1 MLDGSQLVRLGEG
14 NEHRHACGPERARAR
29 SAHCAGG
36 RLRWR
41 APAAQWDGRGMLRA
55 CGVAGCGDDSF
66 DALVRVLLQVIG
78 EHGRLVGEARALQP
92 RALQPRA
99 AQGRAAGSGA
109 AGSAAAAA
117 AEVEVAEVHAGQA
130 VPWRCHAGH
139 GARSG
144 RHESAQGGEAATLK
158 CTVRYI
164 PHLFYHDVHAYFI

>member
-1 MLDGSQLVRLGEG
+1 
-14 NEHRHACGPERARAR
+14 
-29 SAHCAGG
+29 
-36 RLRWR
+36 
-41 APAAQWDGRGMLRA
+41 MLRA

-99 AQGRAAGSGA
+99 AQGRAAGS
-109 AGSAAAAA
+109 AAAAS
-117 AEVEVAEVHAGQA
+117 AEVEVEAEVGAGQA
-130 VPWRCHAGH
+130 VPRRCHAGH